1 MATNFTNFF
10 QSTCLKKIETGD
22 AGQSDRFL
30 VQEGTCDWDWLIG
43 YIDYPANHWLQ
54 QGTLN
59 ANPDNVYFNMMIKGD
74 STLSPTNEANSLFK
88 LEFYE
93 DENQDGYYDQ
103 NTEDRLE
110 VEFDVNWNGWKMY
123 SVKYSD
129 LILAWNSG
137 GNAIREP
144 NKILKFR
151 TLLLANPASGFAKA
165 DVDYIVWSEGSPILN
180 Q

>member
-1 MATNFTNFF
+1 
-10 QSTCLKKIETGD
+10 
-22 AGQSDRFL
+22 
-30 VQEGTCDWDWLIG
+30 
-43 YIDYPANHWLQ
+43 
-54 QGTLN
+54 
-59 ANPDNVYFNMMIKGD
+59 MINGD
-74 STLSPTNEANSLFK
+74 STLSPANEANSLFK

-123 SVKYSD
+123 SIKYSV

-144 NKILKFR
+144 NKILKFN
-151 TLLLANPASGFAKA
+151 L
-165 DVDYIVWSEGSPILN
+165 IVSESRIWICKGRCGLYCLE
-180 Q
+180 